1 MIFDSTENLD
11 LYFDAM
17 PELESVAEFLS
28 NIPADA
34 KGRID
39 IDGNDLYVNLSE
51 YDTKPRNDGK
61 YEFHQ
66 KYIDVQ
72 IILEGQEEID
82 VSHDTNLE
90 LTMPYDEKGDAGLCA
105 RGPQAAAATL
115 RMTPGRF
122 VVLFP
127 QDLHQPCIAVNDTPS
142 KVRKAVFKI
151 LF

>member
-17 PELESVAEFLS
+17 PELETVAEFLS
-28 NIPADA
+28 NIPANA
-34 KGRID
+34 KGRVE
-39 IDGNDLYVNLSE
+39 IDGEDLYVNLSE
-51 YDTKPRNDGK
+51 YETKLRNEGK

-72 IILEGQEEID
+72 VILEGQEEID
-82 VSHDTNLE
+82 VTNETSLE
-90 LTMPYDEKGDAGLCA
+90 LTMPYEEEGDCGLCA
-105 RGPQAAAATL
+105 RGTEQAPATL
-115 RMTPGRF
+115 RMVPGRF

-127 QDLHQPCIAVNDTPS
+127 QDLHQPCIAANDKPS
-142 KVRKAVFKI
+142 KVKKAVFKI